1 MKGAALGATELV
13 GIDLVLFEIAGSCYA
28 ADLTQ
33 VRRIDVDDPTES
45 VGAPFGKPVVG
56 RRALVFGGSGGLDLR
71 LAVDKVMGVERVP
84 FEALRRMPPA
94 AQAPKAT
101 IGAWLRGD
109 QTVLLIDLSTLNP
122 FTTSSLEQA

>member
-1 MKGAALGATELV
+1 MIAGLTSDPVE
-13 GIDLVLFEIAGSCYA
+13 GIDLVLFEIAGSRYA

-33 VRRIDVDDPTES
+33 IRRIDVDDPTES
-45 VGAPFGKPVVG
+45 VGAPLGKPATG
-56 RRALVFGGSGGLDLR
+56 RRALVFSGNGGLELR
-71 LAVDKVMGVERVP
+71 LPVDKVMGVERVP
-84 FEALRRMPPA
+84 VDALRRMPPA

-109 QTVLLIDLSTLNP
+109 ETVLLVDLTTLNP